1 MQISNDPTRVTCNGQ
16 LNGGGFKRSNPL
28 RNGSWK
34 IDKDEMSL
42 VIEIILAA
50 LVHDPHE
57 IVLSSSRIQDDSIH
71 LARNQR
77 DFVIGVIHAEDE

>member
-16 LNGGGFKRSNPL
+16 LGGDFKRSNPL

-50 LVHDPHE
+50 FVHDPHQ
-57 IVLSSSRIQDDSIH
+57 IVLSSLRIRDDSIH

-77 DFVIGVIHAEDE
+77 GFVIGVVLAEGE